1 MDFENPEAD
10 AAEQSRQAEFGTEDE
25 QDAADLPEPRM
36 DADPADVA
44 DQRRIVPG
52 DDSDERD

>member
-10 AAEQSRQAEFGTEDE
+10 AAEQSRQAEFATEDE